1 MRNPNNNDSNDNLWN
16 VPCLCIWKGQ
26 IPTRTVHNVV
36 LHNFL
41 PDTILGFVASE
52 VVNEQSGLKGEVE
65 MVDSV
70 DPSNGS
76 VTQIPIPPVT
86 EDQCDALVGAHLCP
100 GCEVMEGKCP
110 GLCEDPPDVD
120 NEGMPAP
127 TPVADSCIACSDHV
141 SGDCDGVDPE
151 NCGMHDHYITHSDID
166 ESVHIDDDHNCLN
179 CRHGNLSICDEP
191 CDGCFDANEWVVH
204 PDTIEALN
212 ETLYRTGCWIA
223 LENRLHDLMSEW
235 SLLASKCQYASD
247 DAECEH
253 TDNHG
258 VDCDYGQ
265 CPRINE

>member
-1 MRNPNNNDSNDNLWN
+1 MNTTSLRRLYTMRNPNNNDSNDNLWN

-41 PDTILGFVASE
+41 PTTVLGFVATE
-52 VVNEQSGLKGEVE
+52 KVTGIEPIDPDTIKGMPVVTS
-65 MVDSV
+65 
-70 DPSNGS
+70 PA
-76 VTQIPIPPVT
+76 TT
-86 EDQCDALVGAHLCP
+86 EAECDALTGSHLCP

-127 TPVADSCIACSDHV
+127 APAVEDLEV
-141 SGDCDGVDPE
+141 EV
-151 NCGMHDHYITHSDID
+151 ID

-179 CRHGNLSICDEP
+179 CRHGNLSVCDEP